1 MNAPDLTLARAF
13 LEALTGSPDAPVTW
27 QTFSDVKDP
36 KAESDPL
43 ARWLHGT
50 LDRHA
55 AELRRRNEQ
64 GAGIFLMANEGDGR
78 GRKAANVVR
87 VRAVFVDQDKPPLRP
102 FALAPSFIVKTS
114 PGRYQAF
121 WRVNGDVAL
130 EDFTPTQERLA
141 AFYGGDLAVK
151 DLPHV
156 VRVPGFFHRKR
167 EPVLV
172 GLEAV
177 RS

>member
-1 MNAPDLTLARAF
+1 MSAPDLSLAGAF
-13 LEALTGSPDAPVTW
+13 LEALAGSPNAPMTW
-27 QTFSDVKDP
+27 QTFSDAKDP
-36 KAESDPL
+36 KADKDPL
-43 ARWLHGT
+43 AGWLHGT

-102 FALAPSFIVKTS
+102 FAVPPSFIVHTS

-121 WRVNGDVAL
+121 WRVAGAVAL
-130 EDFTPTQERLA
+130 KDFTPMQERLA

-172 GLEAV
+172 GLETV
-177 RS
+177 RP